1 MDPTTGFPVLP
12 HWLVQPYIR
21 PLPAEP
27 EASKPPAQG
36 EKSGVEVVGS
46 SSSSLLIDLVDIV
59 LTDRPT
65 RVCCRGCS
73 LPRRKEGDLGGTASY
88 PALRRDGERKRV
100 EESEIDGGSE
110 LSFTDAC

>member
-1 MDPTTGFPVLP
+1 MDPVTGFPVLP

-27 EASKPPAQG
+27 EAAKPPAQG

-46 SSSSLLIDLVDIV
+46 SSSSLLVVNRV

-65 RVCCRGCS
+65 RVCCRGFS
-73 LPRRKEGDLGGTASY
+73 LPRRKEGDLGGAAGC
-88 PALRRDGERKRV
+88 PALRWDGERKRV
-100 EESEIDGGSE
+100 EESEIDRGSE
-110 LSFTDAC
+110 LCFTDAC